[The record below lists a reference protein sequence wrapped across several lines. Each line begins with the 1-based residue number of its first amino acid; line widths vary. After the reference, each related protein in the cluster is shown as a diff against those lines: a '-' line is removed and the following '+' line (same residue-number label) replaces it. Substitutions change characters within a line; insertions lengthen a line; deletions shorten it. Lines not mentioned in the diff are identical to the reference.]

1 MMKMESLVPDGNSIL
16 LPALEQSIVAAVL
29 VDENDCVLFFNQAAE
44 QLWGYERHEV
54 LGKNMQPLLPKSLRG
69 AHGGYVRKNRV
80 GGEAKVAGMSREVL
94 MERKSG
100 QQVWAMFSLSKIDLE
115 GRIHYLALVRDVSD
129 EVAMREQNRMLLI
142 AVNNTDRPVLVLD
155 AQRRIAHVNR
165 AFTELWGYEMDEV
178 LGREPSSFLT
188 SPNMP
193 VDEFRHFDSRPWGR
207 ERLQDD
213 ALVVSRDGKETW
225 IRVSSSPIA
234 GHDDDGFQGYSVDVI
249 TDITEER
256 QIRDLERDVLTA
268 LTSSLSFAELGDYFC
283 RRIESI
289 APGVLVSVCRV
300 AERKLRPWAAPSF
313 HASYGPDWEGI
324 EIGEGVAGCGTAAH
338 RGEPVMIYDI
348 ETDPLWEPYKHKI
361 LPHGYK
367 ACWTYPVKRRDGSV
381 AGTFAFYFRQGG
393 QPDTHL
399 ERIADASVHL
409 CALAIEREENQ
420 QRVNQLVRYDI
431 LTGLPNRGLLRQ
443 HIDELLSTDPEQEI
457 AFFYL
462 GLDRFKDINDT
473 LGHTSGDLVLVETG
487 NRLKSHLD
495 DGQFLARVEGDMFVL
510 VVPDCDVHRAALV
523 AAHLQRVAGAPID
536 ISGFSLDPTVSI
548 GISQYPE
555 SSRDREDLLRNAKSA
570 MGQVKASGG
579 GEFLFFS
586 SGMNEVARDRLLL
599 GTALRRAIAGGCLR
613 LEYQPQVRPDSG
625 ELYGVE
631 ALARWRDP
639 EFGVIPP
646 GRFISL
652 AEEIGEIEAIGRW
665 ALREACRQMAVW
677 RDEGVQVPV
686 VSVNLSPLS
695 FRGSDLP
702 DFVAGL
708 LQQYALP
715 GECLTIEIT
724 ESAAM
729 ALTAGMLEVIHGIRA
744 LGVGLSV
751 DDFGTGFSSLSNLAN
766 LPVTEV
772 KIDRSFID
780 KCLQESRLQSLVM
793 AVIGIGQNL
802 HLTVV
807 AEGVETEAQ
816 RELLKAHHCP
826 VIQGYLF
833 SRPLPPA
840 DIPNWIRTAADA
852 QVQG

>member
-1 MMKMESLVPDGNSIL
+1 MRIESVVPDGNPIL
-16 LPALEQSIVAAVL
+16 LPALEQSILAAVL

-44 QLWGYERHEV
+44 RFWGYERHEV
-54 LGKNMQPLLPKSLRG
+54 LGKGVLPLLPESLRG
-69 AHGGYVRKNRV
+69 VYGGYVRKDRE
-80 GGEAKVAGMSREVL
+80 GGLPKVAGMSWEVL
-94 MERKSG
+94 MEHKNG
-100 QQVWAMFSLSKIDLE
+100 QQVWAVFSLSKIDLE
-115 GRIHYLALVRDVSD
+115 GRIYYLALVRDVSD

-142 AVNNTDRPVLVLD
+142 AVNNTDRPVLG
-155 AQRRIAHVNR
+155 
-165 AFTELWGYEMDEV
+165 W
-178 LGREPSSFLT
+178 EPSSFLT
-188 SPNMP
+188 SPKMP
-193 VDEFRHFDSRPWGR
+193 VDECRHFHSRPCGR
-207 ERLQDD
+207 ERFQDD
-213 ALVVSRDGKETW
+213 ALVVSRDGKETR
-225 IRVSSSPIA
+225 IRVSSTPIA
-234 GHDDDGFQGYSVDVI
+234 SHDDDGFPGYSVDV
-249 TDITEER
+249 ITEER
-256 QIRDLERDVLTA
+256 QIRDLERAVLTA
-268 LTSSLSFAELGDYFC
+268 LTSSLSFSELGDYFC

-289 APGVLVSVCRV
+289 ASGVLVSVFRV
-300 AERKLRPWAAPSF
+300 AERRLRLWAAPSF
-313 HASYGPDWEGI
+313 HASYGLDWEGI

-393 QPDTHL
+393 QPDAHL
-399 ERIADASVHL
+399 ERIADASIHL

-431 LTGLPNRGLLRQ
+431 LTGLPNRSLLCQ
-443 HIDELLSTDPEQEI
+443 HINELLLSNPEQEI

-473 LGHTSGDLVLVETG
+473 LGHASGDLVLVETG

-495 DGQFLARVEGDMFVL
+495 DGQFLARVESVMFVL

-523 AAHLQRVAGAPID
+523 AAHLQRVAGAPME

-555 SSRDREDLLRNAKSA
+555 SSRDRDDLLRNAKSA
-570 MGQVKASGG
+570 MGRVKASGG
-579 GEFLFFS
+579 GEYLFFS
-586 SGMNEVARDRLLL
+586 VGMNEAARDRLLL
-599 GTALRRAIAGGCLR
+599 GTALRRAIAGNYLR

-639 EFGVIPP
+639 EFGVVPP
-646 GRFISL
+646 DRFISL

-665 ALREACRQMAVW
+665 ALREACRQMAGW

-695 FRGSDLP
+695 FRSSDLP

-708 LQQYALP
+708 LHQYALS

-729 ALTAGMLEVIHGIRA
+729 ALTSDMLEVIHGIRA

-772 KIDRSFID
+772 KIDCSFID

-816 RELLKAHHCP
+816 REMLKAYHCP
-826 VIQGYLF
+826 VLQGYLF
-833 SRPLPPA
+833 SRPLAPA
-840 DIPNWIRTAADA
+840 DIPNWIRTASDA
-852 QVQG
+852 PVRG

>member
-1 MMKMESLVPDGNSIL
+1 MKMESLVPDGNPIL

-44 QLWGYERHEV
+44 RLWGYERHEV
-54 LGKNMQPLLPKSLRG
+54 LGKNMRPLLPESLRG
-69 AHGGYVRKNRV
+69 VHGGYVRKNRE
-80 GGEAKVAGMSREVL
+80 GGLPKVAGMSREVL
-94 MERKSG
+94 MERKDG
-100 QQVWAMFSLSKIDLE
+100 QQVWAMFSLSKIDVE

-142 AVNNTDRPVLVLD
+142 AVNNTDRPVLVLN
-155 AQRRIAHVNR
+155 AERRIAHVNR
-165 AFTELWGYEMDEV
+165 AFTELWGYEMEEV

-193 VDEFRHFDSRPWGR
+193 VDEFRHFHSQPWGR
-207 ERLQDD
+207 QRLQDD
-213 ALVVSRDGKETW
+213 ALVVSKHGKETW
-225 IRVSSSPIA
+225 IRVSSTPIA
-234 GHDDDGFQGYSVDVI
+234 GHDNDGFRGYSVDVI

-268 LTSSLSFAELGDYFC
+268 LTSSLSFVELGDYFC

-289 APGVLVSVCRV
+289 APDVLVSVCRV

-313 HASYGPDWEGI
+313 HASYGPDWEGVG
-324 EIGEGVAGCGTAAH
+324 IGEGVAGCGTAAH

-348 ETDPLWEPYKHKI
+348 ETDPLWAPYKHKI
-361 LPHGYK
+361 LPYGYK

-431 LTGLPNRGLLRQ
+431 LTGLPNRSLLRQ
-443 HIDELLSTDPEQEI
+443 HIDELLTSNPDQEI

-473 LGHTSGDLVLVETG
+473 LGHASGDLVLVETG

-523 AAHLQRVAGAPID
+523 AAHLQRVACASMD
-536 ISGFSLDPTVSI
+536 ISGFSLGPTVSI

-555 SSRDREDLLRNAKSA
+555 SSRDRDDLLRNAKSA
-570 MGQVKASGG
+570 MGRVKASGG
-579 GEFLFFS
+579 GEYLFFS

-599 GTALRRAIAGGCLR
+599 GTALRRAIAGNCLR

-652 AEEIGEIEAIGRW
+652 AEEIGEIEVIGRW
-665 ALREACRQMAVW
+665 ALREACRQMAAW

-695 FRGSDLP
+695 FRGADLP

-708 LQQYALP
+708 LDQHALP

-833 SRPLPPA
+833 SRPLAPA
-840 DIPNWIRTAADA
+840 DIPNWIRNAADA
-852 QVQG
+852 PVRG